1 MRWEVNISVR
11 IISLKV
17 YPLPVEIMLGPM
29 VKILFTTIF
38 EL

>member
-17 YPLPVEIMLGPM
+17 YPLTVEMILRPM